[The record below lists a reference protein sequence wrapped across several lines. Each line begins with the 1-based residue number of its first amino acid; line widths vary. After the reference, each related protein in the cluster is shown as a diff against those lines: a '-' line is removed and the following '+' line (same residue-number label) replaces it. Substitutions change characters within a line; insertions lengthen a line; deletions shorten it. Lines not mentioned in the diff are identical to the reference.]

1 MKLCITFSYNKTS
14 TTCFGAQP
22 RIFCR
27 SLFKQLQ
34 ILLVPCQCIFSLMI
48 FIINNQEHF
57 ETNSSI
63 HNINKWNKQHLH
75 VPNTNISCF
84 KGSTFYTSIKMFN
97 CLAPSV
103 TILKNDKAKFNA
115 ALRRKHTHTH
125 ACARHALTHSLTHSP
140 SIPFTL

>member
-1 MKLCITFSYNKTS
+1 MVNLSYLKLCITFSYNKTS

-63 HNINKWNKQHLH
+63 HNINTRNKNHLH
-75 VPNTNISCF
+75 RSNANLSCF
-84 KGSTFYTSIKMFN
+84 WESTFYAGIKIFN
-97 CLAPSV
+97 RAPPSLTV
-103 TILKNDKAKFNA
+103 FKNDEAKFKSPLGKYLN
-115 ALRRKHTHTH
+115 THFF
-125 ACARHALTHSLTHSP
+125 CSVDEFCMCKDDL
-140 SIPFTL
+140 